1 MKMIGPFLICCLMQF
16 SLSAQISKKIQ
27 KQEKDTFLTNLLNQY
42 PEYFK
47 ELMSKKD
54 SFNIQIVYTQINR
67 NTKGEPSFKEY
78 HYHLDDQHYFY
89 PASTVKMPIAFLALE
104 KLNDLQII
112 GLNKNTTMVTDS
124 GYAGQSVVYTQPN
137 SADGRATI
145 ENYIKQI
152 FLVSD
157 NDAFNRLYEFVGQ
170 EAIQKKLA
178 AKGYPDAIIRHRL
191 ESSLN
196 NEENKYT
203 NPIRFYD
210 SSDHLIYEQ
219 EQQYSKAIYP
229 KLAVQLGNGYL
240 KNGQLI
246 EKPFDFSDKN
256 RVYLQDLHHILQTVL
271 FPASFPRSKRF
282 HLTAEDQNFI
292 KKWMSSFPRESD
304 HPQYDTSNYWDT
316 YCKFLLLGSEKVSVP
331 TNIKIYNKV
340 GDAYGFLTDIAYI
353 VDEDHKVEFL
363 LSATIACNRDG
374 IFNDD
379 KYDYDDIGYPFMKH
393 LGEVILKYEQVRV
406 KQDY

>member
-1 MKMIGPFLICCLMQF
+1 
-16 SLSAQISKKIQ
+16 
-27 KQEKDTFLTNLLNQY
+27 
-42 PEYFK
+42 
-47 ELMSKKD
+47 
-54 SFNIQIVYTQINR
+54 
-67 NTKGEPSFKEY
+67 
-78 HYHLDDQHYFY
+78 
-89 PASTVKMPIAFLALE
+89 
-104 KLNDLQII
+104 
-112 GLNKNTTMVTDS
+112 MVTDS